1 MKIGQLPLSPGA
13 GGVTGLNKSGQ
24 ATSSPSVS
32 SDSSASEGVPVTVS
46 DLAQT
51 VSSASAS
58 DINSAKVDSVRSAI
72 ANGTYVIN
80 PGAIADKL
88 LSNAKEMLN
97 RPQQ

>member
-13 GGVTGLNKSGQ
+13 GGVNGLNKSGQ
-24 ATSSPSVS
+24 GTSSPSVS
-32 SDSSASEGVPVTVS
+32 GATSPSEGVPVTVS

-58 DINSAKVDSVRSAI
+58 DINSAKVESVRSAI